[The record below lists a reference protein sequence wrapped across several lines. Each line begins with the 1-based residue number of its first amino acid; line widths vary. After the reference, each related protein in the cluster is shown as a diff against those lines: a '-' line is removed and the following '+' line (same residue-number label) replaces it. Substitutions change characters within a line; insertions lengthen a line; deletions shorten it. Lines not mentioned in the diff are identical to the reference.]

1 MAAVELSMG
10 IAGTADIA
18 AGTAA
23 CMEDMAGLAA
33 ADTAVRK
40 AADSVEPVAARHRRA
55 IQVVMWYCSY
65 AQG

>member
-1 MAAVELSMG
+1 MAAVVLGRG

-23 CMEDMAGLAA
+23 CMEGTAGLAA
-33 ADTAVRK
+33 ADTAVRMV
-40 AADSVEPVAARHRRA
+40 ADSVGPVAARRRRA
-55 IQVVMWYCSY
+55 TQVVMWYCSY